1 MTLVLFVLVA
11 AQTVRAQ
18 TSFAPSKAA
27 SRAAAE
33 RKKTT
38 PHPVKKAPRASFAA
52 VGKRASAS
60 TAETNATGDAKF
72 LGPILNLPGLSFAD
86 DFSKAGVAQT
96 ASGSLLGLNLLA
108 TVEAGEPRH
117 ANKAGG
123 HSLWLT
129 WRAPANGVVTFN
141 TLGSLFDTVLAVYS
155 GRDLNA
161 LTLVAANDD
170 APGLLTSRVQF
181 NAVQDQEYRIAVDG
195 FALAVGQALLNWTLD
210 TTGEILPVITAL
222 SPNQTVGEGE
232 SLTLGVS
239 VDTDLATFQWLFN
252 GQPLEGE
259 TRSLLKIDQ
268 VNFDKVGSYS
278 VRVTVGKISI
288 ASDLISVQ
296 INSTDG
302 QVQRTAVANDQFV
315 DVKAEQPKSSAKSG
329 SANRGYTTTQT
340 FSTVGAT
347 KDPGEPAHCGENGGA
362 SHWFTWQSPTNGTVV
377 VTTDGSNFDT
387 VLAIYIGPGDS
398 YATLTNV
405 ACDNNGG
412 PNGLTSRAQF
422 KTKANTTYYIAVDG
436 VNGAQGTVKLS
447 IAVGAEP
454 KIVTQPESHMIAY
467 GGNTTLSVAA
477 QAFPAPAFQWAFN
490 GTNITGATNA
500 TLLLTNLTAKNLGLY
515 RVKLTN
521 AIGTA
526 TSAPAVLTPPKPL
539 GISSRTLA
547 ADGFRLAIDCPP
559 GTNYVLESSQNLTT
573 WRALATNTTGGTFQ
587 YVDAS
592 ALTNALSFY
601 RVRPLL

>member
-1 MTLVLFVLVA
+1 
-11 AQTVRAQ
+11 
-18 TSFAPSKAA
+18 
-27 SRAAAE
+27 
-33 RKKTT
+33 
-38 PHPVKKAPRASFAA
+38 
-52 VGKRASAS
+52 
-60 TAETNATGDAKF
+60 
-72 LGPILNLPGLSFAD
+72 
-86 DFSKAGVAQT
+86 
-96 ASGSLLGLNLLA
+96 
-108 TVEAGEPRH
+108 VEAGEPRH

-302 QVQRTAVANDQFV
+302 QVHRRR
-315 DVKAEQPKSSAKSG
+315 E
-329 SANRGYTTTQT
+329 
-340 FSTVGAT
+340 
-347 KDPGEPAHCGENGGA
+347 
-362 SHWFTWQSPTNGTVV
+362 
-377 VTTDGSNFDT
+377 
-387 VLAIYIGPGDS
+387 
-398 YATLTNV
+398 
-405 ACDNNGG
+405 
-412 PNGLTSRAQF
+412 
-422 KTKANTTYYIAVDG
+422 
-436 VNGAQGTVKLS
+436 
-447 IAVGAEP
+447 
-454 KIVTQPESHMIAY
+454 
-467 GGNTTLSVAA
+467 
-477 QAFPAPAFQWAFN
+477 
-490 GTNITGATNA
+490 
-500 TLLLTNLTAKNLGLY
+500 
-515 RVKLTN
+515 
-521 AIGTA
+521 
-526 TSAPAVLTPPKPL
+526 
-539 GISSRTLA
+539 
-547 ADGFRLAIDCPP
+547 
-559 GTNYVLESSQNLTT
+559 
-573 WRALATNTTGGTFQ
+573 
-587 YVDAS
+587 
-592 ALTNALSFY
+592 
-601 RVRPLL
+601 